1 MNHRSRAISAI
12 FALVVA
18 SAFWVHWNPSPRP
31 ALDSLHRDI
40 DDLKAQIEGCNTGLA
55 AIKAQL
61 ESRNLGISPRSSSLD
76 ALMSQG
82 SRIEELLRQ
91 QSNTTAL
98 IQRLIA
104 ATPEAQEPAQTAE
117 RAQQVIQGLEQS
129 LSEFRQRL
137 DVAEE
142 KVSTLVTQLA
152 VPPEVATLGIAS
164 EDDPNL
170 QKYLAFFQAKR
181 ERDTARRIY
190 ETLQLRIAQE
200 QVDAAISR

>member
-1 MNHRSRAISAI
+1 ME
-12 FALVVA
+12 
-18 SAFWVHWNPSPRP
+18 
-31 ALDSLHRDI
+31 
-40 DDLKAQIEGCNTGLA
+40 DLKAQVEGCNTGLA

-61 ESRNLGISPRSSSLD
+61 EESRDLGISPRSSSLD
-76 ALMSQG
+76 ALISQG

-98 IQRLIA
+98 IQRLIV
-104 ATPEAQEPAQTAE
+104 ATSRAQEPAQTAE

-129 LSEFRQRL
+129 LSEFKQRL

-152 VPPEVATLGIAS
+152 VPPEVATQGIAS
-164 EDDPNL
+164 EDDPNVA
-170 QKYLAFFQAKR
+170 KYLAFFRAKR

-200 QVDAAISR
+200 RVDAAISP